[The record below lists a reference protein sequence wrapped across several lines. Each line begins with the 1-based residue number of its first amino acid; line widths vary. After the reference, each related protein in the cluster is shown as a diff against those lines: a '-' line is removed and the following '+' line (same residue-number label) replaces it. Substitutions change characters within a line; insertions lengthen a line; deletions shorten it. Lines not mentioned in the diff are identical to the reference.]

1 MKKIIALFL
10 ALMML
15 TASFVACTTGEGETT
30 TAPVENNGDT
40 TTAPAADETTEAPVV
55 ELPYK
60 NAAELAEMIFAA
72 IPEDKQFPGGGAE
85 IVLGTEEG
93 TFTLTDLGLAEE
105 YHAKLDSAAQFRHMM
120 NQNTFSA
127 GIYQFKTAEDAAA
140 SVEALKNGIN
150 GKQWMCGFPE
160 KLAIITLPG
169 NYVIAMFGMGGL
181 DPDPNFAMDLI
192 TPFIDGAKT
201 VVEGVEE
208 KINEPIA

>member
-1 MKKIIALFL
+1 MKKIIALTM

-15 TASFVACTTGEGETT
+15 TMSFVACTGNGEETTAPETT
-30 TAPVENNGDT
+30 TPDT
-40 TTAPAADETTEAPVV
+40 IIVGEAETTEAAVI
-55 ELPYK
+55 EIPYT

-93 TFTLTDLGLAEE
+93 IFTLTDLGLSEE
-105 YHAKLDSAAQFRHMM
+105 HHDKLESAAQFRHMM

-127 GIYQFKTAEDAAA
+127 GIYQFKTATDAANA
-140 SVEALKNGIN
+140 INALKDGIN

-192 TPFIDGAKT
+192 TPFIDGAKS
-201 VVEGVEE
+201 VVENVVEV
-208 KINEPIA
+208 INEPIA